1 MLRLTGRKADGWLP
15 SFGVL
20 DRDELRAG
28 NEQIDAA
35 AERAGRDPGSIRR
48 ILNLQGLIG
57 DGRPP
62 SHAELPVG
70 YLAGK
75 PLAGPADWW
84 VETLAGFIDDG
95 FDTIILWPVV
105 VTAEQVESA
114 RPRGRPAAGRLTFSG
129 PAVSV
134 GLEAEPMA
142 RRARAHLALLLPLIT
157 AVVVAYSHRAELFG
171 ADLPVRI
178 GCVIALVI
186 LGWSFAMNLGRAVGP
201 TLLKRL
207 DPDTA
212 GTVGF
217 LIRLLTLMLSVIFAL
232 RLAGLRPETLAVG
245 GAITAVILG
254 LAAQQTIGN
263 LISGTV
269 LLSARPFRVGDR
281 VRMHAGGVAGQV
293 EGTVASLGLLYTTL
307 ANGEDRILVP
317 NNVVLSGA
325 VVPLR
330 EPSGVDLRARLDAEV
345 KPSQVEQCIEQGVT
359 VATRNDPQID
369 LEEFVNGEII
379 VRVRAT
385 PVRSEDGSALADEV
399 LAALDEVHTAQQVG

>member
-1 MLRLTGRKADGWLP
+1 MYARVARQ
-15 SFGVL
+15 V
-20 DRDELRAG
+20 REH
-28 NEQIDAA
+28 A
-35 AERAGRDPGSIRR
+35 AERA
-48 ILNLQGLIG
+48 
-57 DGRPP
+57 
-62 SHAELPVG
+62 
-70 YLAGK
+70 
-75 PLAGPADWW
+75 
-84 VETLAGFIDDG
+84 
-95 FDTIILWPVV
+95 
-105 VTAEQVESA
+105 
-114 RPRGRPAAGRLTFSG
+114 
-129 PAVSV
+129 
-134 GLEAEPMA
+134 
-142 RRARAHLALLLPLIT
+142 RRARTHVALLLPLIT
-157 AVVVAYSHRAELFG
+157 AVVLAYSHRAELFG
-171 ADLPVRI
+171 ADIPVRI
-178 GCVIALVI
+178 GCVIALVV

-207 DPDTA
+207 DPGTA

-217 LIRLLTLMLSVIFAL
+217 VIRLLTLMLSVIFAL

-263 LISGTV
+263 LIAGTV
-269 LLSARPFRVGDR
+269 LLSARPFRAGDR

-345 KPSQVEQCIEQGVT
+345 KPSQVEQCIEHGVT

-385 PVRSEDGSALADEV
+385 PVRSEEGSALADEV

>member
-1 MLRLTGRKADGWLP
+1 MYARVARQ
-15 SFGVL
+15 V
-20 DRDELRAG
+20 REH
-28 NEQIDAA
+28 A
-35 AERAGRDPGSIRR
+35 AEQA
-48 ILNLQGLIG
+48 
-57 DGRPP
+57 
-62 SHAELPVG
+62 
-70 YLAGK
+70 K
-75 PLAGPADWW
+75 
-84 VETLAGFIDDG
+84 
-95 FDTIILWPVV
+95 
-105 VTAEQVESA
+105 
-114 RPRGRPAAGRLTFSG
+114 
-129 PAVSV
+129 
-134 GLEAEPMA
+134 
-142 RRARAHLALLLPLIT
+142 RARMHVALLLPLIT
-157 AVVVAYSHRAELFG
+157 AVVLAYSHRAELFG
-171 ADLPVRI
+171 ADLPVGI
-178 GCVIALVI
+178 GCVVALVI

-201 TLLKRL
+201 TLLRRL
-207 DPDTA
+207 DPGAA

-232 RLAGLRPETLAVG
+232 RLAGLKPETLAVG

-263 LISGTV
+263 LIAGTV
-269 LLSARPFRVGDR
+269 LLSARPFRVGER

-345 KPSQVEQCIEQGVT
+345 KPSKVEQRIEHGVT
-359 VATRNDPQID
+359 VPTRSDPQID

-399 LAALDEVHTAQQVG
+399 LAALDEVHTAQQAG

>member
-1 MLRLTGRKADGWLP
+1 VR
-15 SFGVL
+15 
-20 DRDELRAG
+20 EH
-28 NEQIDAA
+28 AA
-35 AERAGRDPGSIRR
+35 ARA
-48 ILNLQGLIG
+48 
-57 DGRPP
+57 
-62 SHAELPVG
+62 
-70 YLAGK
+70 K
-75 PLAGPADWW
+75 
-84 VETLAGFIDDG
+84 
-95 FDTIILWPVV
+95 
-105 VTAEQVESA
+105 
-114 RPRGRPAAGRLTFSG
+114 
-129 PAVSV
+129 
-134 GLEAEPMA
+134 
-142 RRARAHLALLLPLIT
+142 RARAHVALLLPLIT
-157 AVVVAYSHRAELFG
+157 AVVLAYSHRAELFG

-207 DPDTA
+207 DPGTA

-217 LIRLLTLMLSVIFAL
+217 LIRLLTLLLSVIIAL

-245 GAITAVILG
+245 GAIMAVILG

-263 LISGTV
+263 LIAGTV

-330 EPSGVDLRARLDAEV
+330 EPSGVDLLARLDAEV
-345 KPSQVEQCIEQGVT
+345 KPSEVEQRIEHGVT
-359 VATRNDPQID
+359 VATRTDPQID

-385 PVRSEDGSALADEV
+385 PVRSEDGSALADQV
-399 LAALDEVHTAQQVG
+399 LAALDGVHTAQQAG

>member
-1 MLRLTGRKADGWLP
+1 MYARVARQ
-15 SFGVL
+15 V
-20 DRDELRAG
+20 REH
-28 NEQIDAA
+28 A
-35 AERAGRDPGSIRR
+35 AERA
-48 ILNLQGLIG
+48 
-57 DGRPP
+57 
-62 SHAELPVG
+62 
-70 YLAGK
+70 
-75 PLAGPADWW
+75 
-84 VETLAGFIDDG
+84 
-95 FDTIILWPVV
+95 
-105 VTAEQVESA
+105 
-114 RPRGRPAAGRLTFSG
+114 
-129 PAVSV
+129 
-134 GLEAEPMA
+134 
-142 RRARAHLALLLPLIT
+142 RRARTHVALLLPLIT
-157 AVVVAYSHRAELFG
+157 AVVLAYSHRAELFG

-178 GCVIALVI
+178 GCVIALVV

-207 DPDTA
+207 DPGTA

-263 LISGTV
+263 LIAGTV

-345 KPSQVEQCIEQGVT
+345 KPSQVEQCIEHGVT

-369 LEEFVNGEII
+369 LEEFVNGEIV

-385 PVRSEDGSALADEV
+385 PVRSEEGSALADEV

>member
-1 MLRLTGRKADGWLP
+1 MYARVARQ
-15 SFGVL
+15 V
-20 DRDELRAG
+20 REH
-28 NEQIDAA
+28 A
-35 AERAGRDPGSIRR
+35 AERA
-48 ILNLQGLIG
+48 
-57 DGRPP
+57 
-62 SHAELPVG
+62 
-70 YLAGK
+70 
-75 PLAGPADWW
+75 
-84 VETLAGFIDDG
+84 
-95 FDTIILWPVV
+95 
-105 VTAEQVESA
+105 
-114 RPRGRPAAGRLTFSG
+114 
-129 PAVSV
+129 
-134 GLEAEPMA
+134 
-142 RRARAHLALLLPLIT
+142 RRARTHVALLLPLIT
-157 AVVVAYSHRAELFG
+157 AVVLAYSHRAELFG

-178 GCVIALVI
+178 GCVIALVV

-207 DPDTA
+207 DPGTA

-217 LIRLLTLMLSVIFAL
+217 VIRLLTLMLSVIFAL

-263 LISGTV
+263 LIAGTV

-345 KPSQVEQCIEQGVT
+345 KPSQVEQCIEHGVT

-385 PVRSEDGSALADEV
+385 PVRSEEGSALADEV
-399 LAALDEVHTAQQVG
+399 LAALDEVHTAQQAG

>member
-1 MLRLTGRKADGWLP
+1 MYARVARQ
-15 SFGVL
+15 V
-20 DRDELRAG
+20 REH
-28 NEQIDAA
+28 A
-35 AERAGRDPGSIRR
+35 AERA
-48 ILNLQGLIG
+48 
-57 DGRPP
+57 
-62 SHAELPVG
+62 
-70 YLAGK
+70 
-75 PLAGPADWW
+75 
-84 VETLAGFIDDG
+84 
-95 FDTIILWPVV
+95 
-105 VTAEQVESA
+105 
-114 RPRGRPAAGRLTFSG
+114 
-129 PAVSV
+129 
-134 GLEAEPMA
+134 
-142 RRARAHLALLLPLIT
+142 RRARTHVALLLPLIT
-157 AVVVAYSHRAELFG
+157 AVVLAYSHRAELFG
-171 ADLPVRI
+171 ADIPVRI
-178 GCVIALVI
+178 GCVIALVV

-207 DPDTA
+207 DPGTA

-263 LISGTV
+263 LIAGTV

-345 KPSQVEQCIEQGVT
+345 KPSQVEQCIEHGVT

-385 PVRSEDGSALADEV
+385 PVRSEEGSALADEV

>member
-1 MLRLTGRKADGWLP
+1 MYARVARQ
-15 SFGVL
+15 V
-20 DRDELRAG
+20 REH
-28 NEQIDAA
+28 A
-35 AERAGRDPGSIRR
+35 AEQA
-48 ILNLQGLIG
+48 
-57 DGRPP
+57 
-62 SHAELPVG
+62 
-70 YLAGK
+70 K
-75 PLAGPADWW
+75 
-84 VETLAGFIDDG
+84 
-95 FDTIILWPVV
+95 
-105 VTAEQVESA
+105 
-114 RPRGRPAAGRLTFSG
+114 
-129 PAVSV
+129 
-134 GLEAEPMA
+134 
-142 RRARAHLALLLPLIT
+142 RARTHVALLLPLIT
-157 AVVVAYSHRAELFG
+157 AVILAYSNRAELFG

-178 GCVIALVI
+178 GCVVALVI

-201 TLLKRL
+201 TLLRRL
-207 DPDTA
+207 DPGAA

-263 LISGTV
+263 LIAGTV
-269 LLSARPFRVGDR
+269 LLSARPFRVGER

-345 KPSQVEQCIEQGVT
+345 KPSEVEQRIEHGVT
-359 VATRNDPQID
+359 VPTRSDPKID

-399 LAALDEVHTAQQVG
+399 LAALDEVHTAQQAG